1 MIGGQK
7 WSPFFMPCSKIAFNF
22 RYIYMRVKLEIPT
35 DLSEVKLHQYQKYL
49 KIQENNSDDTF
60 LASKMIEVFC
70 GLDLKDAFKM
80 KATDVYRIT
89 AILAEMFEQKP
100 KLVQRFTMDGVEY
113 GFIPNLDDMSL
124 GEYIDLDTHLSDW
137 QNMHLAMAVLYRP
150 IKQKLK
156 HKYLI
161 QDYEAKDQEKMK
173 NMPMDAVLSS
183 MLFFYRLGI
192 DLSQVMTSYLEQEED
207 KTIALRD
214 SLEQSGVGIH
224 RFTHS
229 LKGILEGLNISL
241 N

>member
-1 MIGGQK
+1 
-7 WSPFFMPCSKIAFNF
+7 
-22 RYIYMRVKLEIPT
+22 
-35 DLSEVKLHQYQKYL
+35 
-49 KIQENNSDDTF
+49 
-60 LASKMIEVFC
+60 MIEVFC

-89 AILAEMFEQKP
+89 AILGEMFEQKP

-161 QDYEAKDQEKMK
+161 KDYEAKDQEKMK

-183 MLFFYRLGI
+183 MLFLPFRNRLV
-192 DLSQVMTSYLEQEED
+192 SSYDELFGAGGGQDYSPAGQFGAKWGWYSSIYALAQGNIRRFEHITKLNVHQCLNFLAFMKD
-207 KTIALRD
+207 KAEAESKQLKTKLR
-214 SLEQSGVGIH
+214 
-224 RFTHS
+224 
-229 LKGILEGLNISL
+229 
-241 N
+241 

>member
-1 MIGGQK
+1 ML
-7 WSPFFMPCSKIAFNF
+7 CSKIVINF
-22 RYIYMRVKLEIPT
+22 RYIYMRVKVTIPNE
-35 DLSEVKLHQYQKYL
+35 LSEIKLHQYQKYL
-49 KIQENNSDDTF
+49 KIQENNNDDTF

-70 GLDLKDAFKM
+70 GIDLKDAFKM

-89 AILAEMFEQKP
+89 NILADMFEQKP

-124 GEYIDLDTHLSDW
+124 GEYIDLDTHLSSW
-137 QNMHLAMAVLYRP
+137 ENMHLAMAVLYRP
-150 IKQKLK
+150 VTNTLK

-161 QDYEAKDQEKMK
+161 ADYEAKDQDKMK
-173 NMPMDAVLSS
+173 NMPMDVVLGS

-192 DLSQVMTSYLEQEED
+192 DLSRVMTNYLEQEGD
-207 KTIALRD
+207 TIIHLRD
-214 SLEQSGVGIH
+214 SLQQSGVGIH

-229 LKGILEGLNISL
+229 LKGILNELNISL

>member
-1 MIGGQK
+1 ML
-7 WSPFFMPCSKIAFNF
+7 CSKIVINF
-22 RYIYMRVKLEIPT
+22 RYIYMRVKVTIPNQ
-35 DLSEVKLHQYQKYL
+35 LSEIKLHQYQKYL
-49 KIQENNSDDTF
+49 KIQENNNDDTF

-70 GLDLKDAFKM
+70 GIDLKDAFKM

-89 AILAEMFEQKP
+89 NILADMFEQKP

-124 GEYIDLDTHLSDW
+124 GEYIDLDTHLSSW
-137 QNMHLAMAVLYRP
+137 ENMHLAMAVLYRP
-150 IKQKLK
+150 VTNTLK

-161 QDYEAKDQEKMK
+161 ADYEAKEQEKMK
-173 NMPMDAVLSS
+173 NMPMDAVLGS

-192 DLSQVMTSYLEQEED
+192 DLSRVMTNYLEQEGD
-207 KTIALRD
+207 TIIHLRD
-214 SLEQSGVGIH
+214 SLQQSGVGIH

-229 LKGILEGLNISL
+229 LKGILDELNISL

>member
-1 MIGGQK
+1 
-7 WSPFFMPCSKIAFNF
+7 
-22 RYIYMRVKLEIPT
+22 MRVKLEIPT

-161 QDYEAKDQEKMK
+161 ADYEAKNQEKMK
-173 NMPMDAVLSS
+173 NMPMDAVLGS
-183 MLFFYRLGI
+183 MVFFYRLGSK
-192 DLSQVMTSYLEQEED
+192 LPSYTLDYLQTELKGKEIPPQLKQALE
-207 KTIALRD
+207 K
-214 SLEQSGVGIH
+214 SGVGINQYLQ
-224 RFTHS
+224 S
-229 LKGILEGLNISL
+229 LKKMQQRLTKLQNYQYIPV
-241 N
+241 

>member
-1 MIGGQK
+1 ML
-7 WSPFFMPCSKIAFNF
+7 CSKIVINF
-22 RYIYMRVKLEIPT
+22 RYIYMRVKVTIPNQ
-35 DLSEVKLHQYQKYL
+35 LSEIKLHQYQKYL
-49 KIQENNSDDTF
+49 KIQENNNDDTF

-70 GLDLKDAFKM
+70 GIDLKDAFKM

-89 AILAEMFEQKP
+89 NILADMFEQKP

-124 GEYIDLDTHLSDW
+124 GEYIDLDTHLSSW
-137 QNMHLAMAVLYRP
+137 ENMHLAMAVLYRP
-150 IKQKLK
+150 VTNTLK

-161 QDYEAKDQEKMK
+161 ADYEAKNQEKMK
-173 NMPMDAVLSS
+173 NMPMDAVLGS

-192 DLSQVMTSYLEQEED
+192 DLSRVMTSYLEQEGD
-207 KTIALRD
+207 RIIHLRD
-214 SLEQSGVGIH
+214 SLQQSGVGIH

-229 LKGILEGLNISL
+229 LKGILDELNISL